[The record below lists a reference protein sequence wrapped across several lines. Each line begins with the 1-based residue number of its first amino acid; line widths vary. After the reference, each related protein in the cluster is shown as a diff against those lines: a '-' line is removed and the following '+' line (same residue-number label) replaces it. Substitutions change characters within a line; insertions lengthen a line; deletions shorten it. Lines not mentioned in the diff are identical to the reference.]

1 MTRSERNWW
10 IRFTLLAGACAAL
23 AIGCALQGD
32 QANPPV
38 WMCNQNPKAYEGRSI
53 WIPGA
58 VVTDRRGGV
67 VTLRVGVQMV
77 QGTGKILDL
86 RLNDKVWIS
95 GTFHAPN
102 EIRIDATRRLESH
115 GERPVIILISGIVL
129 ILIGL
134 NLLRQFR
141 FSHPRRAL
149 IERGR

>member
-10 IRFTLLAGACAAL
+10 IRFTLLAAACAAL
-23 AIGCALQGD
+23 AVGCALRGD

-38 WMCNQNPKAYEGRSI
+38 WMCNQNPTAYEGRSI

-58 VVTDRRGGV
+58 VVKGRRGGV
-67 VTLRVGVQMV
+67 VTLRVGGQLVR
-77 QGTGKILDL
+77 GTGRILNL
-86 RLNDKVWIS
+86 QLEDKVWIS

-115 GERPVIILISGIVL
+115 GERPVIIIVSVIVL

-134 NLLRQFR
+134 NFLRHFR
-141 FSHPRRAL
+141 LSHPRRAL